1 MLNLDIWHF
10 GIVLGMQI
18 KQRHLEV
25 FDAIIAA
32 GSISRAAVQ
41 LNLSQPAVSIAL
53 ANFEESIG
61 FKLFQRD
68 RGFFA
73 PTREALLLQDDMAQ
87 GLLALSRVSQRI
99 LEVRAGSTG
108 SVRIATNGAMSIH
121 FLPPLIAAYQR
132 DHSDVKIDILVRSS
146 RQIADWVSSRQ
157 IDIGLID
164 TPVPVAGLNA
174 KLFSLECV
182 CVMHQDDPLAIKD
195 VIHPSDLADRSIV
208 SITGQHTVDRQLD
221 FYLSASGVTV
231 ERHLSSYFFAIARS
245 IIAFGNAI
253 AIIDPTNGKAN
264 LNDSV
269 TWRSFAPRIDHEMA
283 IITPSE
289 QPLGQAAGG
298 LYDLITQSLQ
308 KLANKSYAGH
318 VDVK

>member
-1 MLNLDIWHF
+1 
-10 GIVLGMQI
+10 MQI
-18 KQRHLEV
+18 KHRHLEV

-32 GSISRAAVQ
+32 GSISRAAAQ

-53 ANFEESIG
+53 ANFEDSIG

-87 GLLALSRVSQRI
+87 GLLALSRLSQRI
-99 LEVRAGSTG
+99 SEIRAGSTG
-108 SVRIATNGAMSIH
+108 SVRIATNGAMAIH

-132 DHSDVKIDILVRSS
+132 DHRDVKIDILVRSS

-174 KLFSLECV
+174 TLFSLECV
-182 CVMHQDDPLAIKD
+182 CVMHRDDPLAKKD
-195 VIHPSDLADRSIV
+195 VIYPNDLAKRSIV
-208 SITGQHTVDRQLD
+208 SITGQHMVDRQLD
-221 FYLSASGVTV
+221 AYLANAGVTV
-231 ERHLSSYFFAIARS
+231 ERYISSYFFAIARN
-245 IIAFGNAI
+245 IIAVGNEVAI
-253 AIIDPTNGKAN
+253 VDPTNGKAN
-264 LNDSV
+264 LNDGV
-269 TWRSFAPRIDHEMA
+269 TWRPFAPRIDHELA

-298 LYDLITQSLQ
+298 LYDMIIQSLQ
-308 KLANKSYAGH
+308 KLADKSGAGYT
-318 VDVK
+318 DAE

>member
-1 MLNLDIWHF
+1 
-10 GIVLGMQI
+10 MQI
-18 KQRHLEV
+18 KQRQLEV

-32 GSISRAAVQ
+32 GSISRAAAQ

-87 GLLALSRVSQRI
+87 SLLALSRVSQRI
-99 LEVRAGSTG
+99 SEIRAGSAG
-108 SVRIATNGAMSIH
+108 SVRIATNGAMAIH

-132 DHSDVKIDILVRSS
+132 DHSDVNIDILVRSS
-146 RQIADWVSSRQ
+146 RQVAEWVSSRQ

-182 CVMHQDDPLAIKD
+182 CVMHRDDPLATKD
-195 VIHPSDLADRSIV
+195 IIHPTDLAGRSIV
-208 SITGQHTVDRQLD
+208 SITGQHMVDRQLD
-221 FYLSASGVTV
+221 ASLTTAGVTV
-231 ERHLSSYFFAIARS
+231 ERHISSYFFAIARN
-245 IIAFGNAI
+245 IIAVGNEI

-264 LNDSV
+264 LNDGV
-269 TWRSFAPRIDHEMA
+269 TWRPFAPRIDHELA

-298 LYDLITQSLQ
+298 LYDMIIQSLK
-308 KLANKSYAGH
+308 KLADKSGAGYT
-318 VDVK
+318 DAE

>member
-1 MLNLDIWHF
+1 
-10 GIVLGMQI
+10 MQI

-32 GSISRAAVQ
+32 GSISRAAAH

-87 GLLALSRVSQRI
+87 GRLALSRVSQRI
-99 LEVRAGSTG
+99 SEIRSGSTG
-108 SVRIATNGAMSIH
+108 SIRIATNGAMAIH

-132 DHSDVKIDILVRSS
+132 DHSNVKIDILVRSS

-182 CVMHQDDPLAIKD
+182 CVMHKDDPLSTKD
-195 VIHPSDLADRSIV
+195 VINPNDLANRSII

-221 FYLSASGVTV
+221 AYLTTAGVAV
-231 ERHLSSYFFAIARS
+231 ERHISSYFFAIARN
-245 IIAFGNAI
+245 IIAVGNEI

-264 LNDSV
+264 LNDDV
-269 TWRSFAPRIDHEMA
+269 TWRSFAPRINHEMA
-283 IITPSE
+283 IITPSD

-298 LYDLITQSLQ
+298 LYDLITNSLQ
-308 KLANKSYAGH
+308 KIANTPNAVYTDAK
-318 VDVK
+318 

>member
-1 MLNLDIWHF
+1 
-10 GIVLGMQI
+10 MQI

-32 GSISRAAVQ
+32 GSISRAAAQ

-73 PTREALLLQDDMAQ
+73 PTREALLLRDDMAQ

-99 LEVRAGSTG
+99 SEIRAGSTG
-108 SVRIATNGAMSIH
+108 SVRIATNGAMAIH

-132 DHSDVKIDILVRSS
+132 DHSDVNIDILVRSS
-146 RQIADWVSSRQ
+146 RQVAEWVSSRQ

-174 KLFSLECV
+174 TLFSLECV
-182 CVMHQDDPLAIKD
+182 CVMHQDDPLATKD
-195 VIHPSDLADRSIV
+195 IIHPTDLAGRSIV
-208 SITGQHTVDRQLD
+208 SITGQHMVDRQLD
-221 FYLSASGVTV
+221 TSLTTAGVTV
-231 ERHLSSYFFAIARS
+231 ERHISSYFFAIARN
-245 IIAFGNAI
+245 IIAVGNEI

-264 LNDSV
+264 LNDGV
-269 TWRSFAPRIDHEMA
+269 TWRPFAPRIDHELA
-283 IITPSE
+283 IITPSD

-298 LYDLITQSLQ
+298 LYDLIIQSLQ
-308 KLANKSYAGH
+308 KLANRSSAGYT
-318 VDVK
+318 DAK

>member
-1 MLNLDIWHF
+1 
-10 GIVLGMQI
+10 MQI

-32 GSISRAAVQ
+32 GSISRAAAQ

-53 ANFEESIG
+53 ANFEDSIG

-87 GLLALSRVSQRI
+87 GLLALSRLSQRI
-99 LEVRAGSTG
+99 SEIRAGSTG
-108 SVRIATNGAMSIH
+108 SVRIATNGAMAIH
-121 FLPPLIAAYQR
+121 FLPPLIAAYQHEHR
-132 DHSDVKIDILVRSS
+132 DVKIDILVRSS

-182 CVMHQDDPLAIKD
+182 CVMHQDDPLAKKD
-195 VIHPSDLADRSIV
+195 VICPNDLAERSIV
-208 SITGQHTVDRQLD
+208 SITGQHMVDRQLD
-221 FYLSASGVTV
+221 AYLASAGVTV
-231 ERHLSSYFFAIARS
+231 ERYISSYFFAIARN
-245 IIAFGNAI
+245 IIAVGNEVAI
-253 AIIDPTNGKAN
+253 VDPTNGKAN
-264 LNDSV
+264 LHDGV

-283 IITPSE
+283 IVTPSD
-289 QPLGQAAGG
+289 QQLSKAACG
-298 LYDLITQSLQ
+298 LHDLISVSLQ
-308 KLANKSYAGH
+308 KLAHRSGLGDADAK
-318 VDVK
+318 

>member
-1 MLNLDIWHF
+1 
-10 GIVLGMQI
+10 MQI

-32 GSISRAAVQ
+32 GSISRAATQ

-53 ANFEESIG
+53 ANFEELIG

-73 PTREALLLQDDMAQ
+73 PTREALLLQDEMAQ
-87 GLLALSRVSQRI
+87 ALLALSRVSQRVSEI
-99 LEVRAGSTG
+99 RAGSVG
-108 SVRIATNGAMSIH
+108 SVRIATNGAMAIH

-132 DHSDVKIDILVRSS
+132 DHSDVNIDILVRSS
-146 RQIADWVSSRQ
+146 RQVADWVSSRQ

-174 KLFSLECV
+174 TLFNLECV
-182 CVMHQDDPLAIKD
+182 CVMHEDDPLAVNRLIS
-195 VIHPSDLADRSIV
+195 PTDLADRSIV
-208 SITGQHTVDRQLD
+208 AITGQHMVDRQLD
-221 FYLSASGVTV
+221 ALLTAAGVTV
-231 ERHLSSYFFAIARS
+231 ERHISSYFFAIARN
-245 IIAFGNAI
+245 IIAVGNEL

-264 LNDSV
+264 LNDGV
-269 TWRSFAPRIDHEMA
+269 TWRPFAPRVNHEMA
-283 IITPSE
+283 IITPSD

-308 KLANKSYAGH
+308 RLTNPSDTGGTDAG
-318 VDVK
+318 

>member
-1 MLNLDIWHF
+1 
-10 GIVLGMQI
+10 MQI

-32 GSISRAAVQ
+32 GSISRAAAQ
-41 LNLSQPAVSIAL
+41 LNLSQPAVSITL

-87 GLLALSRVSQRI
+87 GRLALSRVSQRI
-99 LEVRAGSTG
+99 SEIRSGSTG
-108 SVRIATNGAMSIH
+108 SIRIATNGAMAIH

-132 DHSDVKIDILVRSS
+132 DHNDVKIEILVRSS

-182 CVMHQDDPLAIKD
+182 CVMHKDDPLSTRE
-195 VIHPSDLADRSIV
+195 VIHPNHLANRSII
-208 SITGQHTVDRQLD
+208 SITGQHTVDRHLD
-221 FYLSASGVTV
+221 ACLTTAGVPV
-231 ERHLSSYFFAIARS
+231 ERHISSYFFAIARN
-245 IIAFGNAI
+245 IIAVGNEI

-264 LNDSV
+264 LNDGV
-269 TWRSFAPRIDHEMA
+269 TWRSFVPRINHEMA
-283 IITPSE
+283 IITPSD

-308 KLANKSYAGH
+308 KLANTPNAVCTDAK
-318 VDVK
+318 

>member
-1 MLNLDIWHF
+1 
-10 GIVLGMQI
+10 MQI

-32 GSISRAAVQ
+32 GSISRAATQ

-53 ANFEESIG
+53 ANFEELIG

-73 PTREALLLQDDMAQ
+73 PTREALLLQDEMAQ

-99 LEVRAGSTG
+99 SEIRAGTAG
-108 SVRIATNGAMSIH
+108 SVRIATNGAMAIH

-132 DHSDVKIDILVRSS
+132 DHSDVNIDILVRSS

-182 CVMHQDDPLAIKD
+182 CVMHQDDPLAKKD
-195 VIHPSDLADRSIV
+195 VVYPNDLAERSIV
-208 SITGQHTVDRQLD
+208 SITGQHMVDRQLD
-221 FYLSASGVTV
+221 AYLAHAGVTV
-231 ERHLSSYFFAIARS
+231 ERYISSYFF
-245 IIAFGNAI
+245 
-253 AIIDPTNGKAN
+253 
-264 LNDSV
+264 
-269 TWRSFAPRIDHEMA
+269 
-283 IITPSE
+283 
-289 QPLGQAAGG
+289 
-298 LYDLITQSLQ
+298 
-308 KLANKSYAGH
+308 
-318 VDVK
+318 

>member
-1 MLNLDIWHF
+1 
-10 GIVLGMQI
+10 MQI

-32 GSISRAAVQ
+32 GSISRAATQ
-41 LNLSQPAVSIAL
+41 LNLSQPAVSIAI
-53 ANFEESIG
+53 ANFEELIG

-73 PTREALLLQDDMAQ
+73 PTREALLLQDEMAQ
-87 GLLALSRVSQRI
+87 GLLALSRVSQRVSEI
-99 LEVRAGSTG
+99 RAGSVG
-108 SVRIATNGAMSIH
+108 SVRIATNGAMAIH

-132 DHSDVKIDILVRSS
+132 DHSDVNIDILVRSS
-146 RQIADWVSSRQ
+146 RQVADWVSSCQ

-174 KLFSLECV
+174 TLFNLECV
-182 CVMHQDDPLAIKD
+182 CVMHEDDPLAVKRLIS
-195 VIHPSDLADRSIV
+195 PTDLAGRSIV
-208 SITGQHTVDRQLD
+208 AITGQHMVDRQLD
-221 FYLSASGVTV
+221 ALLTAAGVTV
-231 ERHLSSYFFAIARS
+231 ERHISSYFFAIARN
-245 IIAFGNAI
+245 IIAVGNEL

-264 LNDSV
+264 LNDGV
-269 TWRSFAPRIDHEMA
+269 TWRPFAPRVIHEMA
-283 IITPSE
+283 IITPSD

-308 KLANKSYAGH
+308 RLTNPFDTGGADAR
-318 VDVK
+318 